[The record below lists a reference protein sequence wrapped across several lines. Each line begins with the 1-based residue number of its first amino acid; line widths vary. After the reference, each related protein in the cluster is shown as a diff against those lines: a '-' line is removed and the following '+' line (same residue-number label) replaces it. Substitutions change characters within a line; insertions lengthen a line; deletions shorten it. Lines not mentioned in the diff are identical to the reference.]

1 MQSVQFAAAVLAL
14 GAGTVA
20 FADEPEIV
28 PPGSSPSTENFSG
41 WELGATGETVFEHTR
56 AGLRD
61 PHFGMR
67 VYRDNP
73 VPGTLSPVSDPNAP
87 GSDAVAAQA
96 GGKHLFWDVA
106 FGERLPVV
114 TWYDV
119 NPQHARYARGAQIN
133 LEAGVFMLLDFDSQS
148 SGVIDTDFRL
158 GLSADFRPPLPIWE
172 HLSISV
178 GFFHESTHLG
188 DEYVLS
194 AATIQGRAAPT
205 ANSTLPYRAN
215 PSYEALPVTASV
227 DIPFGNSHFSAR
239 VYGGA
244 SAYFASALPNG
255 AYPSEWRTGAE
266 LRWMAANGANAN
278 MFAPEDASIF
288 QRAVANVLRRST
300 GQHHDQVA
308 KPRADRSRKRRGAF
322 GLEAAYELLAKR
334 RYDHVGPEPGAATF
348 VSTDGWWYVQHAT
361 VMGLYNLD
369 TERSSSN
376 ALGLSLDW
384 MDGRSPFGQL
394 TEYTHVNAW
403 AVGLSYYW

>member
-28 PPGSSPSTENFSG
+28 PPGSSPSTENFLG

-178 GFFHESTHLG
+178 GFFHESAHLG

-244 SAYFASALPNG
+244 SAYFAARC
-255 AYPSEWRTGAE
+255 RTA
-266 LRWMAANGANAN
+266 R
-278 MFAPEDASIF
+278 I
-288 QRAVANVLRRST
+288 RRSGERAPSCAGWPPT
-300 GQHHDQVA
+300 ARMRTCSRQRM
-308 KPRADRSRKRRGAF
+308 PRSFSAPSPMYSGDPP
-322 GLEAAYELLAKR
+322 
-334 RYDHVGPEPGAATF
+334 D
-348 VSTDGWWYVQHAT
+348 STT
-361 VMGLYNLD
+361 
-369 TERSSSN
+369 T
-376 ALGLSLDW
+376 
-384 MDGRSPFGQL
+384 RSPSRGPIDRASAGARSGSRPR
-394 TEYTHVNAW
+394 TSCWRRDGTTTSARNRARRR
-403 AVGLSYYW
+403 S